1 MIAPGTQPETGTRTA
16 TAAEGTAGRGTAMT
30 EGEGDRRF
38 ATTLARGL
46 SVLRAF
52 RASDDGLGNAEIS
65 ERTGLPKSTVSR
77 LTFTLQKLGY
87 LNHARRHDRYR
98 PGPALLALGN
108 MASASMSFVDI
119 SAPLMQRLA
128 DETGTLA
135 LLAMRDDRRMMLVKT
150 WRPRGVSSLW
160 LEVGHR
166 LPINGS
172 SSGHALLAALGDEGF
187 ARVVAEVQG
196 DRGLTPEHAAEV
208 RRAAYGQLVS
218 TGQVIADPERYFAP
232 NIHAVAVPFQ
242 ARDQSEPVIFTCGA
256 MPADLTMERM
266 QRVVGPKLQASVR
279 ELERI
284 MGQSPILA
292 QRDY

>member
-1 MIAPGTQPETGTRTA
+1 MPDEIET
-16 TAAEGTAGRGTAMT
+16 
-30 EGEGDRRF
+30 DRRF

-77 LTFTLQKLGY
+77 MTFTLQKLGY

-108 MASASMSFVDI
+108 MASASISFVDL

-128 DETGTLA
+128 DDTGTLA
-135 LLAMRDDRRMMLVKT
+135 LLLMRDDRKMLITKT
-150 WRPRGVSSLW
+150 WRPRSVASLW

-166 LPINGS
+166 LPLNGT
-172 SSGHALLAALGDEGF
+172 SSGHALLASLSEEGF
-187 ARVVAEVQG
+187 AQTVMAAKG
-196 DRGLTPEHAAEV
+196 DRGLTPERAADV
-208 RRAAYGQLVS
+208 RRAAHNQLVTNGFVVTQPS
-218 TGQVIADPERYFAP
+218 EYFAP
-232 NIHAVAVPFQ
+232 NIHAVAVPFH
-242 ARDQSEPVIFTCGA
+242 ARDLSEPVIFTCGA
-256 MPADLTMERM
+256 LPEVLTVERM
-266 QRVVGPKLQASVR
+266 QTELGPKLRNTVQ

-284 MGQSPILA
+284 MGQGRSVANLEL
-292 QRDY
+292 

>member
-1 MIAPGTQPETGTRTA
+1 MADKIET
-16 TAAEGTAGRGTAMT
+16 
-30 EGEGDRRF
+30 DRRF

-52 RASDDGLGNAEIS
+52 RPSDDGLGNAEIS
-65 ERTGLPKSTVSR
+65 ERTGIPKSTVSR

-98 PGPALLALGN
+98 PGTTLLALGN
-108 MASASMSFVDI
+108 MASASISFVDL

-135 LLAMRDDRRMMLVKT
+135 LLLVRDHDKLLIVKT
-150 WRPRGVSSLW
+150 WRPLGVASLW

-166 LPINGS
+166 LPFHGS
-172 SSGHALLAALGDEGF
+172 SSGHALLASLSEEGF
-187 ARVVAEVQG
+187 AQAVADSGG
-196 DRGLTPEHAAEV
+196 DRELTAKRAVEV
-208 RRAAYGQLVS
+208 RRNAHNQLVTS
-218 TGQVIADPERYFAP
+218 GFVVTDSDEYFVA

-242 ARDQSEPVIFTCGA
+242 SRDLSEPVIFTCGA
-256 MPADLTMERM
+256 LPEILSVSRM
-266 QRVVGPKLQASVR
+266 RSEVGPRLRSAVN

-284 MGQSPILA
+284 MGQGPSPAIQEL
-292 QRDY
+292 